1 MSEGIHVRGL
11 RLWAH
16 VGVLEKERLHGQ
28 WFELDFFLGWD
39 LTDTAQ
45 HDDLSEGLDYATGI
59 EALRAQAQVIYCNTL
74 EHYSERI
81 LDLLEECYGPIP
93 LALELTKCRA
103 PIPGFAGSVTVSRR
117 RRWSGWTHMRVS
129 SAASEMV

>member
-1 MSEGIHVRGL
+1 MTDAIHVRGL

-28 WFELDFFLGWD
+28 WFELNFSLGAD
-39 LTDTAQ
+39 VAATAVR
-45 HDDLSEGLDYATGI
+45 DDLDSAADYTIAI
-59 EALRAQAQVIYCNTL
+59 EALRAQARVIYCQTL

-93 LALELTKCRA
+93 LELELTKCRP
-103 PIPGFAGSVTVSRR
+103 PIHGFGGSVGVSRR
-117 RRWSGWTHMRVS
+117 RRWD
-129 SAASEMV
+129 

>member
-1 MSEGIHVRGL
+1 MNDAIHVRGL

-16 VGVLEKERLHGQ
+16 VGVLERERLHGQ
-28 WFELDFFLGWD
+28 WFELDFSLGTD

-45 HDDLSEGLDYATGI
+45 HDDLSEGLDYAIGI
-59 EALRAQAQVIYCNTL
+59 DALRAQARVFYCNTL

-103 PIPGFAGSVTVSRR
+103 PIPGFNGSVAVSRK
-117 RRWSGWTHMRVS
+117 RRWD
-129 SAASEMV
+129 